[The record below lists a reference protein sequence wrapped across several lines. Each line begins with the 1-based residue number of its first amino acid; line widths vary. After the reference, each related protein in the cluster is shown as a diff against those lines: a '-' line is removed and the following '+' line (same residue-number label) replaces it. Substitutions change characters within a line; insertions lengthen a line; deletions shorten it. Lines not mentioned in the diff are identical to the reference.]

1 MRVFLDANVLFTA
14 AHNPDG
20 KAAFIIEL
28 GVAGHFLLFTSD
40 AALIE
45 AERNLAAKYPHS
57 LPFLESLTNHMTLV
71 TADLS
76 VGFPDGLPRSDA
88 VIFQAALTCRA
99 THFLTGDLR
108 HFGPIINRPDAT
120 FSITI
125 QTVAQFLSEM
135 WRCPGGSHCPEKPND
150 LLVGARGIPGDF
162 QTHYPQ
168 GRDWLRGQ
176 SR

>member
-1 MRVFLDANVLFTA
+1 MMRVFLDANVLFTA
-14 AHNPDG
+14 AHNPRG

-28 GVAGHFLLFTSD
+28 GAAGYFLLFTSD

-57 LPFLESLTNHMTLV
+57 LPFLEALMHNITLV

-76 VGFPDGLPRSDA
+76 AAFPDGLPVSDA
-88 VIFQAALTCRA
+88 FIFQAARSCRSP
-99 THFLTGDLR
+99 HFLTGDLR
-108 HFGPIINRPDAT
+108 HFGPFMNRADAT

-135 WRCPGGSHCPEKPND
+135 
-150 LLVGARGIPGDF
+150 
-162 QTHYPQ
+162 
-168 GRDWLRGQ
+168 
-176 SR
+176 

>member
-1 MRVFLDANVLFTA
+1 MMRVFLDANVLFTA
-14 AHNPDG
+14 AHNPHG

-28 GVAGHFLLFTSD
+28 GAAGHFLLFTSD

-57 LPFLESLTNHMTLV
+57 LAFLEALMNNITLV

-76 VGFPDGLPRSDA
+76 AAFPDGLPVSDA
-88 VIFQAALTCRA
+88 IIFQAARSCQS

-108 HFGPIINRPDAT
+108 HFGPFMNRTDAT

-125 QTVAQFLSEM
+125 QTVAQFLSAM
-135 WRCPGGSHCPEKPND
+135 
-150 LLVGARGIPGDF
+150 
-162 QTHYPQ
+162 
-168 GRDWLRGQ
+168 
-176 SR
+176 